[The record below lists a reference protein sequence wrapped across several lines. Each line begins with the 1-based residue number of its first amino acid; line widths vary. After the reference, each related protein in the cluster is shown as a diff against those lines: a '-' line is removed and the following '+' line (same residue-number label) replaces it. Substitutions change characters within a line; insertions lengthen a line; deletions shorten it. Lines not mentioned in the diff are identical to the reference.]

1 MLSIEYLSNIYNYL
15 DDILNLFD
23 DIYNKCPCKTCI
35 DLSTE
40 KILSFVKTIQKFYDF
55 LIDNKNFIKQNE
67 LYLKKIRELLPNMI
81 TFNNVIIKDIVLI
94 NTQIGVSFIYLEDD
108 ENEDENENNSVNYNN
123 TYTIDTLLQY
133 YPELRAEF
141 MS

>member
-1 MLSIEYLSNIYNYL
+1 MSSIEDLSNNYNYL

-23 DIYNKCPCKTCI
+23 DIYNKCPCQTCI

-40 KILSFVKTIQKFYDF
+40 KILSFVATIQKFYYF
-55 LIDNKNFIKQNE
+55 IIDNKYFIKQNE
-67 LYLKKIRELLPNMI
+67 LYLKKIKELLPNMI

-94 NTQIGVSFIYLEDD
+94 NTQIGVSVIYLEYD
-108 ENEDENENNSVNYNN
+108 ENENENNSVNCNN
-123 TYTIDTLLQY
+123 TYTIDTLLHY
-133 YPELRAEF
+133 YPELRSEF

>member
-1 MLSIEYLSNIYNYL
+1 MSLTIEELSSHYNYL
-15 DDILNLFD
+15 DDILTIFG
-23 DIYNKCPCKTCI
+23 DIYNKCPCQPCI

-40 KILSFVKTIQKFYDF
+40 KILSFKANIQVFYYF
-55 LIDNKNFIKQNE
+55 LFDNKNFIKQNE
-67 LYLKKIRELLPNMI
+67 TYLKKIKELLPNMI

-94 NTQIGVSFIYLEDD
+94 NTQIGVSVIYLEDEELCSTHFD
-108 ENEDENENNSVNYNN
+108 IE
-123 TYTIDTLLQY
+123 TLCKY